1 MTAQLL
7 ILTCLFLPLT
17 GGGILL
23 LAHRRPRL
31 RELILVLTA
40 TLSFVSALALLLK
53 FQSGNVLRLDL
64 LTFLPGL
71 DLMFEIE
78 PLGALFAVLA
88 SGLWLPTSLYAI
100 GYLRARKEE
109 HQTRFH
115 FWFCVAISATM
126 GIAMAGNLL
135 TLFVFY
141 EVLTLS
147 TYPLVT
153 HIGNRGAVRG
163 GRVYLGVLL
172 GTSIGLLLPAMLWT
186 LHAAGTLQFTAGGI
200 LDGKL
205 APSLAGLL
213 LLMFVLGVGKA
224 AVMPM
229 HRWLPAA
236 MVAPTPVSALLHA
249 VAVVKA
255 GVFTITKVVIYI
267 FGTGFLG
274 TVPAQRYLVY
284 LAGFTVIAASVVA
297 LRQDNIKRLLAYST
311 ISQLSYIVMA
321 SLALAPL
328 ALTGAGLHMVAHAFG
343 KITLFF
349 AAGAI
354 YVAAHRTQVSELD
367 GMGRRMPWTMA
378 AFAVGA
384 LTMIGVPPS
393 AGFVSKWFII
403 AGAYQADLYFV
414 LAVIVLSTAL
424 NAFYMLPILHRA
436 FFRAPEGRPH
446 GEAPWQMRVAL
457 VGTAAASVLMF
468 FFHAPILA
476 LTRNLGGAAP

>member
-1 MTAQLL
+1 MNAQLL
-7 ILTCLFLPLT
+7 MLICLCLPLV
-17 GGGILL
+17 GGSLLL
-23 LAHRRPRL
+23 LAHRQPRL

-40 TLSFVSALALLLK
+40 ALSFASAVAVLQQFLA
-53 FQSGNVLRLDL
+53 GATMRLDL
-64 LTFLPGL
+64 IALLPEVGLTL
-71 DLMFEIE
+71 EVE

-186 LHAAGTLQFTAGGI
+186 LHVAGTLQFTPGGI
-200 LDGKL
+200 LVGKL
-205 APSLAGLL
+205 SPALAGLL

-267 FGTGFLG
+267 FGTGFLA
-274 TVPAQRYLVY
+274 TLPAQRYLVY
-284 LAGFTVIAASVVA
+284 LAGFTVISASVVA

-321 SLALAPL
+321 ALALAPL
-328 ALTGAGLHMVAHAFG
+328 ALTGASLHMVAHAFG

-354 YVAAHRTQVSELD
+354 YVAAHKTQVSELD

-384 LTMIGVPPS
+384 LTMIGVPPT

-403 AGAYQADLYFV
+403 AGAYQVDQYFV

-436 FFRAPEGRPH
+436 FFRAAKGRSH

-457 VGTAAASVLMF
+457 VATAAASLLMF

-476 LTRNLGGAAP
+476 LTRGLSGASP

>member
-1 MTAQLL
+1 MSPQLL
-7 ILTCLFLPLT
+7 MLSCLCLPLV
-17 GGGILL
+17 GGGMLL

-40 TLSFVSALALLLK
+40 ALSFTSALALLLQ
-53 FQSGNVLRLDL
+53 FREGNLLRLDL
-64 LTFLPGL
+64 LTLLPGL

-172 GTSIGLLLPAMLWT
+172 ATSIGLLLPAMLWT
-186 LHAAGTLQFTAGGI
+186 LHVAGTLQFTAGGI
-200 LDGKL
+200 LEGKL
-205 APSLAGLL
+205 APALAGLL

-255 GVFTITKVVIYI
+255 GVFTITKVVVYI

-321 SLALAPL
+321 TLALAPL

-378 AFAVGA
+378 AFAIGA

-436 FFRAPEGRPH
+436 FFRAPEGRAH
-446 GEAPWQMRVAL
+446 GEAPWPMRVAL
-457 VGTAAASVLMF
+457 VSTAAASVLMF

-476 LTRNLGGAAP
+476 LTRSLTGAAP